1 MCQHVHFTIRY
12 LLLQRSCLLYIFFVF
27 YYSLSLSLSGVQQMH
42 TRRGRQNRI
51 LRGLYRTRGH
61 GQSALTLPHPAIT
74 LPPVATAIAHLNLSH
89 RDSISIPPQHIHD
102 QQHPHRSDASRIAL
116 TALLPIPD
124 TVSQYYSVGGACAD
138 PDFQA
143 AHAFRAQTP
152 DLSQPVFRLA
162 HSTHAHVER
171 SHTQCRA
178 QGMQLRVRAVGG
190 GLTRRIAHAWSPR
203 R

>member
-1 MCQHVHFTIRY
+1 MYTLNYVSTCTLYDQVSS
-12 LLLQRSCLLYIFFVF
+12 LQRSCLLYIFFVF

-102 QQHPHRSDASRIAL
+102 QQHPRRSDASRIAL

-152 DLSQPVFRLA
+152 DLSQPV
-162 HSTHAHVER
+162 SGV
-171 SHTQCRA
+171 HTQRTHMLRGPTHSAVRRA
-178 QGMQLRVRAVGG
+178 C
-190 GLTRRIAHAWSPR
+190 S
-203 R
+203 